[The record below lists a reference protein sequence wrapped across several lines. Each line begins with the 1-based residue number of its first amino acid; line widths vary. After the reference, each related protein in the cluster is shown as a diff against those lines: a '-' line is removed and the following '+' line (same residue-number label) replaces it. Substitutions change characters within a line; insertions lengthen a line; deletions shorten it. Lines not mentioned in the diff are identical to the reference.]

1 VIILASYYTI
11 CDIILLL
18 QIYFYRWDKKRRLS
32 PDGVIEDSPLLE
44 RHRHEDNANNSRRRI
59 YTLFAQYSGALILVC
74 ASGVISWWISTRP
87 DFEGG
92 TPQQPAEPKASE
104 LTIQLFGWTS
114 AILYLGSRVPQILK
128 NFETKCEG
136 LSVGLFIFA
145 IAGNSCYALSII
157 AASTERQYL
166 VRNGSWLAGSLLTI
180 GFDVF
185 VLCQFFHYRSTPSRE
200 CVRVI
205 AES

>member
-1 VIILASYYTI
+1 MCVFTLWFFPTFRLIIIDFKYTI

-44 RHRHEDNANNSRRRI
+44 RHRHEDNANDSRRRI

-74 ASGVISWWISTRP
+74 ASGIISWWISTRP

-114 AILYLGSRVPQILK
+114 AILY
-128 NFETKCEG
+128 
-136 LSVGLFIFA
+136 
-145 IAGNSCYALSII
+145 
-157 AASTERQYL
+157 
-166 VRNGSWLAGSLLTI
+166 
-180 GFDVF
+180 
-185 VLCQFFHYRSTPSRE
+185 RE
-200 CVRVI
+200 
-205 AES
+205 